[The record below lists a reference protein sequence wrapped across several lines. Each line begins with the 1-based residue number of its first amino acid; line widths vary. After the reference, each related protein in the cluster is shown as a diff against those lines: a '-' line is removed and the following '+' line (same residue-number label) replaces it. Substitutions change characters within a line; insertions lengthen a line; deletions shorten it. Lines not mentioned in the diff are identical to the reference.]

1 MTQSNKL
8 TIDLTKEWAR
18 CGFHTYEDR
27 MTVKQSKLYIESML
41 KWFYCIKKEMD
52 FINDSNVLDVLSLA
66 ILFDIPP
73 IYNECVDLYICKL
86 NMDCIMRDVEFLC
99 HFPPQHPAYVKLRDH
114 VLLILLRSNDPVT
127 LAQLPIDYLS
137 RVLSSDL
144 LFVSNEFHRYFL
156 LKRVLCV
163 VDPDNSVLR
172 GNNERNSDIL
182 PFLDKH
188 LVMTTSEAR
197 SQSRKR
203 TYASDS
209 SNNIG
214 TKRRKL
220 ESGSASKDFEE
231 EDRDEIV
238 HERKSM
244 GKRNL
249 DDNPGTDKSDAL
261 IKLLKTGIY
270 YCNMTFRQLSMVR
283 EDGIVDE
290 DSIFRAL
297 WEKETLERIIDPTSH
312 NQVLSQPPST
322 DNNNSNNI
330 SKAQI
335 SPVFRF
341 STTVLVESPGSNAN
355 EWKCDEHGDNKT
367 TKIYR
372 CALYSNPEKLPFGSY
387 RIQVEAEV
395 TMPHSDEESKNEK
408 DSQLQLNCKFS
419 LKPVHVGN
427 QATPSLS
434 MTTRANCW
442 VYCFNKHKTGGGERG
457 AHEIPKA
464 VTLQKSNTFHLGQV
478 AKTTYFKDTLRIDI
492 SVVGEILDI

>member
-1 MTQSNKL
+1 
-8 TIDLTKEWAR
+8 
-18 CGFHTYEDR
+18 
-27 MTVKQSKLYIESML
+27 
-41 KWFYCIKKEMD
+41 
-52 FINDSNVLDVLSLA
+52 
-66 ILFDIPP
+66 
-73 IYNECVDLYICKL
+73 
-86 NMDCIMRDVEFLC
+86 
-99 HFPPQHPAYVKLRDH
+99 
-114 VLLILLRSNDPVT
+114 
-127 LAQLPIDYLS
+127 
-137 RVLSSDL
+137 
-144 LFVSNEFHRYFL
+144 
-156 LKRVLCV
+156 
-163 VDPDNSVLR
+163 
-172 GNNERNSDIL
+172 
-182 PFLDKH
+182 
-188 LVMTTSEAR
+188 MTTSEAR

-203 TYASDS
+203 AHASDP

-231 EDRDEIV
+231 EDRGEIV

-249 DDNPGTDKSDAL
+249 DDSPGTDKSDAL

-341 STTVLVESPGSNAN
+341 STTVLVASPESNAD

-372 CALYSNPEKLPFGSY
+372 CSLYSNPEKLPFGSY

-395 TMPHSDEESKNEK
+395 TMSHSDEESKNEK
-408 DSQLQLNCKFS
+408 DSQHQLNCKFS
-419 LKPVHVGN
+419 LKPVNVGN

-442 VYCFNKHKTGGGERG
+442 VYCFNKHKTGGGERR
-457 AHEIPKA
+457 AHEIPKV
-464 VTLQKSNTFHLGQV
+464 VTLHKSNTFHLGQV
-478 AKTTYFKDTLRIDI
+478 AITTYFKDTLRIDV